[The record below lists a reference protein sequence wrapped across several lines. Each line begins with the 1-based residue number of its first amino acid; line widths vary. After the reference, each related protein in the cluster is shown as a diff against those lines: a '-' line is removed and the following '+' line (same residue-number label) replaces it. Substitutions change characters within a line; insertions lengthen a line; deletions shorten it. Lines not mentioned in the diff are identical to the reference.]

1 MSHWKCPVRCLGFN
15 PQTISQPTPTPSKKS
30 TRYSFFTCVLHMTK
44 KWTPWV
50 ISKAGLSSEESREA
64 GPLLILRMFWYFG
77 LDLRWRIQASGK
89 YQTDGEIL
97 ALLLQSITWAR
108 LRVSLRALNAFHPV
122 EMPLFPGTRLSIK
135 PVSTRGKSSNAE
147 VPTVRIWALNVKHC
161 LNRIHS
167 KPFTRS
173 TLVTTLRNLCR
184 PAAKILKPHQ
194 TKMHVCKAVS
204 YLKVNI
210 YGLLLN
216 TLPVNNEH
224 VLIPGTVRLVIP
236 LRLQSGGWA
245 FRKWL
250 FNVKLSLRSDYRVQK
265 NLHENKTKCE

>member
-1 MSHWKCPVRCLGFN
+1 
-15 PQTISQPTPTPSKKS
+15 
-30 TRYSFFTCVLHMTK
+30 MTK
-44 KWTPWV
+44 KWTSWV

-108 LRVSLRALNAFHPV
+108 LRASLKALNAFHPV
-122 EMPLFPGTRLSIK
+122 AMPLFPGTGLSVK
-135 PVSTRGKSSNAE
+135 PVSPRRKGSKVE
-147 VPTVRIWALNVKHC
+147 VPTVRVWALNVKHC
-161 LNRIHS
+161 LNRIRS
-167 KPFTRS
+167 KPFKRS

-184 PAAKILKPHQ
+184 QAAKFQRPHQ
-194 TKMHVCKAVS
+194 AEVQVCKAVS
-204 YLKVNI
+204 YLKDNI
-210 YGLLLN
+210 YGLLLS
-216 TLPVNNEH
+216 TIPVNNEH

-236 LRLQSGGWA
+236 LRFQSGGWA

-250 FNVKLSLRSDYRVQK
+250 FYV
-265 NLHENKTKCE
+265 